1 MPANLK
7 NPCSYTEQELLVQ
20 LKMGDEA
27 AFTQLFKDY
36 SPTVYK
42 AAYLFL
48 KSNTLA
54 EEVVQDVFLKLW
66 LKRAEMDVIRRLDDY
81 LFIMARNII
90 FDRIK
95 KVAYETA
102 GQAALPQEEPFVDDA
117 EYLVRQHQCQA
128 FLKEAVDMLPPQQK
142 EVYHLSRVEGLSHQV
157 IAMQLKLS
165 PLTVK
170 KHMTLALQTIRKH
183 LGNHLHHII
192 VMILLYTPGL

>member
-1 MPANLK
+1 MK
-7 NPCSYTEQELLVQ
+7 NPCSHNEQELLVQ

-27 AFTQLFKDY
+27 AFTKLFKDY
-36 SPTVYK
+36 SPAVYK

-48 KSNTLA
+48 KSHTLS

-66 LKRAEMDVIRRLDDY
+66 LKRAEMDVIRRLDAY
-81 LFIMARNII
+81 LFIMARNFI

-95 KVAYETA
+95 KLAYETA
-102 GQAALPQEEPFVDDA
+102 GQAALPREEPFVDDT
-117 EYLVRQHQCQA
+117 EYLARQHQCQA

-157 IAMQLKLS
+157 IAMRLSLS

-192 VMILLYTPGL
+192 VMILLSTPGL